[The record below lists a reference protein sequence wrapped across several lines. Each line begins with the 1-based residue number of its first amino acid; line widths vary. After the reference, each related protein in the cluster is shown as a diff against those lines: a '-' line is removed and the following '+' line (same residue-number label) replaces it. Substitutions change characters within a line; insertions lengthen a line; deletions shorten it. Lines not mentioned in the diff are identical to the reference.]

1 MEFEVKARKMLERD
15 FNIPPLDLLMQEV
28 AVIRRL
34 QADASA
40 ARGAATE
47 A

>member
-1 MEFEVKARKMLERD
+1 VLERD
-15 FNIPPLDLLMQEV
+15 FNIPPLDVLMQEV

-34 QADASA
+34 QADAFA
-40 ARGAATE
+40 ARGAASE